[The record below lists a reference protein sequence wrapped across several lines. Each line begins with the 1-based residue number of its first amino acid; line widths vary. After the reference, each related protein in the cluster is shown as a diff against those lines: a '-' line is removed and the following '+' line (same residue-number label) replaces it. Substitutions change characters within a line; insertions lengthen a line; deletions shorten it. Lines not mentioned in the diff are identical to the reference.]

1 MARITYAPAAVDD
14 LCNIV
19 SFIAQDNPDAA
30 HNWLQRIAEVCE
42 LLAENPMI
50 GEERRDFSVLGCRCF
65 TVGNYVVL
73 LTSNIVKIFTMLSSG
88 EGVKLLQG
96 RMLCLQ

>member
-65 TVGNYVVL
+65 TVGNYVVFFRPV
-73 LTSNIVKIFTMLSSG
+73 NDGVEVARIVH
-88 EGVKLLQG
+88 G
-96 RMLCLQ
+96 RRDLRDI